1 MPDKLKKK
9 RHTKLNLP
17 CTMQATFKNAQSAV
31 ITVTAPQCSEIK
43 NSIRK

>member
-9 RHTKLNLP
+9 RQTKMNLP
-17 CTMQATFKNAQSAV
+17 CTMQVTFKNAQSAV

-43 NSIRK
+43 NSILK